1 MELLSRIYE
10 DLIVTGCN
18 CSVLLEDFQNYSFSC
33 SGDKDSIVFQAEVVP
48 KTSNMAVC
56 SKVVDLIAD
65 WVGELPTPVITL
77 QSGTFSLKD
86 CEVKIDSFDDPLNC
100 TVSRSDEVLY
110 LSVGG
115 AVFAVVLVVFVI
127 VLLVIYRKSKKKK
140 ESIVTE

>member
-10 DLIVTGCN
+10 HLIVTGCN
-18 CSVLLEDFQNYSFSC
+18 CSVLLEYFRNYSFSC
-33 SGDKDSIVFQAEVVP
+33 VGDKDSIMFQAEVVP
-48 KTSNMAVC
+48 KTSNVAVC

-77 QSGTFSLKD
+77 LSGTFSLKD
-86 CEVKIDSFDDPLNC
+86 CEVKIDSFDDPLKC
-100 TVSRSDEVLY
+100 TVSISGLVY

-115 AVFAVVLVVFVI
+115 AVLLVLAVFVI
-127 VLLVIYRKSKKKK
+127 VLLVIYRKSKKKR

>member
-1 MELLSRIYE
+1 MYK
-10 DLIVTGCN
+10 DLVFTGCN
-18 CSVLLEDFQNYSFSC
+18 CSVLLEDFQNDSFSC
-33 SGDKDSIVFQAEVVP
+33 PGDKDIIVFQAEVVP
-48 KTSNMAVC
+48 KTSNMTVC

-65 WVGELPTPVITL
+65 WVGELPAPVITL
-77 QSGTFSLKD
+77 QSGNFSLKD

>member
-56 SKVVDLIAD
+56 SKVVGLIAD

-86 CEVKIDSFDDPLNC
+86 CEAKIDSFDDPLKC
-100 TVSRSDEVLY
+100 TVSISGSVY
-110 LSVGG
+110 LSIGG
-115 AVFAVVLVVFVI
+115 AVLLVLAVFVI
-127 VLLVIYRKSKKKK
+127 VLLVIYRKSKMKK